1 MKKRLILIL
10 MAVLTVMTL
19 GSCLVVSPPP
29 ADTELPNDGLV
40 FSKSRGVSLVITD
53 DGADA
58 VVTTI
63 YTEIYNGIFD
73 LGIEVKRITD
83 VVEQKGSEI
92 AIGSTNRAASAL
104 ALEKISGADPNGVA
118 YSICYKDG
126 VLAIVAVNEFSY
138 AEAMKVYASLISGG
152 ELKVNA
158 DYSCFVN
165 KTMQQFYDEL
175 YAASRAEAMNRFEHR
190 FDEVADLLPKNGVNA
205 LRALYDLYDEDVVHW
220 MAGLWDD
227 ATGAFYYSN
236 SALVYAGFA
245 PDLEST
251 RQALAIIK
259 NTGFIDGY
267 KLDDDAN
274 AALRAALPDEM
285 ETKIVAWVQSLQSD
299 EDGYFYHPQWSN
311 VTDARRG
318 RDLDWAIE
326 LFDMLKAK
334 PLYPTALD
342 RLSGAKPTSSVVKAV
357 AKVVAAQGLPSHLQS
372 EEAFI
377 AYLDTFDIKA
387 NSHGTSHTIA
397 SQSSQI
403 KAAGLIDVA
412 CDYFD
417 NIQEEI
423 RAEQIEKGL
432 PLNGLWQL
440 ETNVTSVTGLYK
452 LGGIYNTA
460 DRVIKYSD
468 DQIKAC
474 IECILSYTTDD
485 EGLSDIIYVFNPWAA
500 MNVAFNSIRR
510 SIGAE
515 DSLYTEADLNDGY
528 ALVREN
534 AEEMIAIAA
543 GNLYV
548 FKKPDGG
555 FSYYR
560 DYSSPTT
567 QGASV
572 SMGLAEGDYNA
583 TNIAIHSIP
592 GMITNCL
599 GVAAIPRF
607 NSEDLDALLEMIG
620 EAGEISK
627 IELELER
634 NDDFEGLTEGDI
646 PLGYSGFTSVNVP
659 TAQNPDNVSLH
670 LASAAGQSGVSAGI
684 KLGFGN
690 SFGAAFFEMDMMVP
704 EGISGSTHQ
713 IYLRGDSSSK
723 NMYMITVSVSGGKVS
738 ISDASTNEGGALTT
752 NMGISFPVGEW
763 HKLRWEVY
771 SFGVEAE
778 DPSIKVKV
786 FLDDVF
792 VGISENHFG
801 KHNDDPANVYMERVH
816 FFCLKNPASEIYID
830 NVYSDVLE
838 DTEWS
843 EEGYSPIVPNGL
855 DRVEIDF
862 DENDSY
868 YYSKLGY
875 TNSKME
881 VVQAPGAGDGNALK
895 LTKTDSTTAGASDTY
910 GFYAPDVKAEGF
922 VFSTDIY
929 IASGSTG
936 KYQLCLG
943 SFGSKSVYMLT
954 ITLGSGGFTIG
965 DEWNT
970 GGASVSNGTATAFG
984 EYYSYD
990 EWHTLS
996 LELIL
1001 TDDPDEFEVTVTM
1014 DSDEFISDNYYNKD
1028 KVEGAPPATNIPV
1041 VEIRPTKATI
1051 AELYFDNIY
1060 MEFYE

>member
-40 FSKSRGVSLVITD
+40 FSKSRGVSLVISD

-58 VVTTI
+58 TVTSV
-63 YTEIYNGIFD
+63 YSEIYNGIFD
-73 LGIEVKRITD
+73 LGLDVKRVTD

-92 AIGSTNRAASAL
+92 AIGSTNRAASVL

-158 DYSCFVN
+158 DYSCFVS

-205 LRALYDLYDEDVVHW
+205 LRALYDLYDEDVVRW

-236 SALVYAGFA
+236 SALAYEGFA

-259 NTGFIDGY
+259 NTGFVDGY
-267 KLDDDAN
+267 NLN
-274 AALRAALPDEM
+274 GNSNEALRAALPDEM
-285 ETKIVAWVQSLQSD
+285 EAKIVAWVQSLQSD
-299 EDGYFYHPQWSN
+299 EDGYFYHPQWDKAS
-311 VTDARRG
+311 DARRG

-326 LFDMLKAK
+326 VFGMLNSK

-342 RLSGAKPTSSVVKAV
+342 RLSGARPTSTVKAV
-357 AKVVAAQGLPSHLQS
+357 AKVVAAQGLPAHLQS

-377 AYLDTFDIKA
+377 AYLDSFDIKA
-387 NSHGTSHTIA
+387 NSHTSGHNIA

-607 NSEDLDALLEMIG
+607 NSEDLDLLLEDIAS
-620 EAGEISK
+620 AGEITK
-627 IELELER
+627 IELDYSLSD
-634 NDDFEGLTEGDI
+634 NFDDLSEGDL
-646 PLGYSGFTSVNVP
+646 PLGYSGFEPVAMPSDSNENNKALLLSSP
-659 TAQNPDNVSLH
+659 
-670 LASAAGQSGVSAGI
+670 SGANVSAGI
-684 KLGFGN
+684 ILGFEN
-690 SFGAAFFEMDMMVP
+690 SFSAAYYEMDMMV
-704 EGISGSTHQ
+704 GKDTNGYTHQ
-713 IYLRGDSSSK
+713 IYFQGDSSTEK
-723 NMYMITVSVSGGKVS
+723 MYLITIKVAGGIVS
-738 ISDASTNEGGALTT
+738 IDDASSNEGGAIVTQT
-752 NMGISFPVGEW
+752 GISFPVEEW
-763 HKLRWEVY
+763 HNLRWEVY
-771 SFGVEAE
+771 TFTDEMGEK
-778 DPSIKVKV
+778 SIKTKI
-786 FLDDVF
+786 FFDGRF
-792 VGISENHFG
+792 VAISDNYWG
-801 KHNDDPANVYMERVH
+801 KEKGAAPVINMNKMNY
-816 FFCLKNPASEIYID
+816 FTLKSPASELYID
-830 NVYSDVLE
+830 NVYADVMA
-838 DTEWS
+838 DAEWS

-855 DRVEIDF
+855 DNLEIDF
-862 DENDSY
+862 DDQNGF
-868 YYSKLGY
+868 YYSSLGF
-875 TNSKME
+875 TESKME
-881 VVQAPGAGDGNALK
+881 LVDSPADGDGNALK
-895 LTKTDSTTAGASDTY
+895 FTKTDPTTSGVFDTY

-954 ITLGSGGFTIG
+954 ITLTSSGFTIG
-965 DEWNT
+965 DAWNT
-970 GGASVSNGTATAFG
+970 GSASVSDGTATEFG

-1028 KVEGAPPATNIPV
+1028 KVEGAPPATNIPA
-1041 VEIRPTKATI
+1041 VEIRPTKATV